1 MTIKVTVQSTPKNRI
16 SINKQNRETVRTIGV
31 STTVPVNKLRN
42 LVDVDS
48 TSLDDGETVV
58 YDSDTNQFI
67 IKELPRVNGGTF

>member
-48 TSLDDGETVV
+48 SSLDDGETVV